1 MNWAESTH
9 KQKWLFT
16 SARLEAIRTAN
27 LKQSADGSTEA
38 QPSPE
43 KDAGWLPVSPTE
55 ELQLLQFFATN
66 MQALVKEL
74 QLPSKVAMSALVLL
88 RRFYLSKS
96 VLDADPAKFN
106 LTAIYV
112 ACKAEESYF
121 SAEDFCR
128 AVKKESSVVL
138 QTEVAFLQGLDF
150 DLVVH
155 SPLWALRGMLEHLD
169 TWRLDDS
176 ERVPQHLKALSRS
189 GMERGAQAAKA
200 ALSSLALTD
209 AVLLL
214 APGSLAL
221 ASMRIG
227 YDQMNVA
234 LDAFVKHMEEAA
246 AASCSVSEVVMK
258 HSFDMAQKLYQE
270 SLQLVTTA
278 QVLDI
283 DKKIKVFK
291 KRRQKKSIQA
301 SETQKPEF

>member
-1 MNWAESTH
+1 MNWKDSTH
-9 KQKWLFT
+9 REKWLFT
-16 SARLEAIRTAN
+16 PARLEAIRTQI
-27 LKQSADGSTEA
+27 LKQSCVAGTAEA
-38 QPSPE
+38 EPSPH
-43 KDAGWLPVSPTE
+43 KDAGLPPISLAE
-55 ELQLLQFFATN
+55 ELHLLQYFATN

-74 QLPSKVAMSALVLL
+74 QLPSKVAVSALVLL

-96 VLDADPAKFN
+96 VLEADPAKFI

-138 QTEVAFLQGLDF
+138 QTEVTFLQGLDF

-169 TWRLDDS
+169 TWRLADN
-176 ERVPQHLKALSRS
+176 EQAPQHLKVLPRG

-200 ALSSLALTD
+200 VLSSLTLTD

-227 YDQMNVA
+227 YDQMSVDLGAYVA
-234 LDAFVKHMEEAA
+234 HMEEAA
-246 AASCSVSEVVMK
+246 GASCSVSDVDMK
-258 HSFDMAQKLYQE
+258 QSLDLAQKLYEQ
-270 SLQLVTTA
+270 SLKLVTTA
-278 QVLDI
+278 QVLEI

-291 KRRQKKSIQA
+291 KGRQKKSSHKILT
-301 SETQKPEF
+301 ST